1 MMSLTTTGHTSRL
14 IIKYGGVGVLGLM
27 LFYWVAGVAVAAY
40 KAAHPPYT
48 PPTVRFGK
56 LPNIV
61 FPQKEK
67 TTKTF
72 KLELP
77 NDDFPKMS
85 DQAKVYVVYRP
96 GSDLLAYDYYVN
108 MAKEMGFTEEPIKI
122 NDGMYEFRNNT
133 LNQTLTINILDGSFT
148 MKYPYINDQ
157 LLLATEKVP
166 GKDAAIAAAKA
177 YLEQAERWK
186 PDLDDGV
193 KNVSFWRIEADGLK
207 QVNSASEANVAKV
220 DFNREEIPGEF
231 KIMEA
236 DVNSASIS
244 VLVSGSSVEGKK
256 ILEVAY
262 KYADIDRE
270 SFSTYPIKTPSEAWD
285 EFSSG
290 NYWPAL
296 DSGDSQTIIR
306 KMYLAYFEPVTLT
319 NYLQPIYV
327 FEGDGNF
334 IGYLPA
340 IADGYSQ

>member
-1 MMSLTTTGHTSRL
+1 LRQQRL
-14 IIKYGGVGVLGLM
+14 I
-27 LFYWVAGVAVAAY
+27 W
-40 KAAHPPYT
+40 
-48 PPTVRFGK
+48 
-56 LPNIV
+56 N
-61 FPQKEK
+61 
-67 TTKTF
+67 
-72 KLELP
+72 
-77 NDDFPKMS
+77 
-85 DQAKVYVVYRP
+85 
-96 GSDLLAYDYYVN
+96 
-108 MAKEMGFTEEPIKI
+108 
-122 NDGMYEFRNNT
+122 
-133 LNQTLTINILDGSFT
+133 
-148 MKYPYINDQ
+148 
-157 LLLATEKVP
+157 
-166 GKDAAIAAAKA
+166 
-177 YLEQAERWK
+177 
-186 PDLDDGV
+186 DGV